1 MPVVAQVAAE
11 YEGRVDFVAV
21 AGRSDLASTEERAE
35 QLFGD
40 ALLWGLDDSLW
51 DLYGARYQPITFAIT
66 ADGRVADT
74 WYGAIG
80 AQEMRSLLDGLIE
93 SA

>member
-21 AGRSDLASTEERAE
+21 AGRSDLESTAARAE
-35 QLFGD
+35 ALFGD
-40 ALLWGLDDSLW
+40 ALQWGLDDSIW

-80 AQEMRSLLDGLIE
+80 APDIREVVDGLLA
-93 SA
+93 SS